1 MDPDIYKLLPSGGD
15 LWKNKHANADIYLQN
30 TIPTVTPVA
39 EDTVTAN
46 VTANVAAE
54 TISETVVTPV
64 APVKKKIKTPSLK
77 FESDPVSVVAGT
89 PMPVT
94 PVTPVM
100 PVMPVTPVTPVT
112 LNHEKENH
120 EGNQGGNQD
129 FPLQYEVFE
138 YILMKI
144 DEVYSIYPKSLKENA
159 SSLLKNKLEK
169 IVTSVDGLV
178 FFGPRKTRSIIA
190 WLSGNSITDTS
201 EPIIAGFLSWIL
213 DEIII
218 SDKKKIH
225 SSIEYNWILYK
236 NEVKRGKE
244 RRQNVWMI
252 KK

>member
-39 EDTVTAN
+39 EDTVMAN

-54 TISETVVTPV
+54 IISETVVTHVTPV

-94 PVTPVM
+94 PVT
-100 PVMPVTPVTPVT
+100 
-112 LNHEKENH
+112 LNHEKENHEGNH

>member
-30 TIPTVTPVA
+30 TIPVTPVA
-39 EDTVTAN
+39 EDTVMAN
-46 VTANVAAE
+46 DTANVAAE

-89 PMPVT
+89 PMPV
-94 PVTPVM
+94 M
-100 PVMPVTPVTPVT
+100 PVT